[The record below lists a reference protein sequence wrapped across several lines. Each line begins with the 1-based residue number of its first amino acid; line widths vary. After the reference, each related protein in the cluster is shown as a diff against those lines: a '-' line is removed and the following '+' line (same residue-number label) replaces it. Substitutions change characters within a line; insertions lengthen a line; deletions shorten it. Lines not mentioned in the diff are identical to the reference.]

1 MLWKKATLFSLIGFG
16 IGALVGI
23 CFLLG
28 DWPGLKE
35 ALPHL
40 FLGGVYGAAA
50 MGSSIVYDIEKWS
63 IARATATHFL
73 FVFALYFLM
82 VVTMG
87 WFRLNDSVFWI
98 VIGAMLLAYV
108 LIWLFQYL
116 SCKRKIRKMN
126 QDLIRM
132 KSKSEGN

>member
-1 MLWKKATLFSLIGFG
+1 MLWKKATVFSLIGFG
-16 IGALVGI
+16 IGALIGI

-73 FVFALYFLM
+73 FAFALYFLM

-87 WFRLNDSVFWI
+87 WFRLNDPVFWI

>member
-1 MLWKKATLFSLIGFG
+1 MLWKKAVLLSLIGFAAG
-16 IGALVGI
+16 VLIGV
-23 CFLLG
+23 FLSLG

-40 FLGGVYGAAA
+40 LLGGVYGAAA

-73 FVFALYFLM
+73 CVFALYILIA
-82 VVTMG
+82 VTMG
-87 WFRLNDSVFWI
+87 WFRLDDPVFWI
-98 VIGAMLLAYV
+98 VLGAMLLAYV

-116 SCKRKIRKMN
+116 SCKRRIREMN
-126 QDLIRM
+126 RDLIRM
-132 KSKSEGN
+132 KSKPGEN

>member
-16 IGALVGI
+16 IGALIGI

>member
-16 IGALVGI
+16 IGVLIGV

-40 FLGGVYGAAA
+40 LLGGVYGAAA

-87 WFRLNDSVFWI
+87 WFRLNDPVFWI
-98 VIGAMLLAYV
+98 VIGAMLLTYV